1 MVAKRVAVVGAGL
14 LRAERATKVFVVVA
28 VAAPVVPLRSVQ
40 FAAAGVV
47 VQHLFDRV
55 RVVDALVEL
64 LVLLGA
70 AEEDTQVALPR
81 LRAVV
86 LDRAALGGEDSHKT
100 DDAAQNH
107 IRGEG
112 LAQASQR
119 KTALAAA
126 PAGVDRRRHEDP
138 DRPHEVIRHDP
149 VVRVNIY
156 RRDHRVDVGHEDDDR
171 EDEDRDRRG
180 AALALAAA
188 RLLGHRCGCQ

>member
-1 MVAKRVAVVGAGL
+1 M
-14 LRAERATKVFVVVA
+14 
-28 VAAPVVPLRSVQ
+28 PLRSVE

-55 RVVDALVEL
+55 RIVDALVEL

-86 LDRAALGGEDSHKT
+86 LDRAVLGGEDGDEA
-100 DDAAQNH
+100 DDAAEDDV
-107 IRGEG
+107 RGQG

-119 KTALAAA
+119 QAALAAA
-126 PAGVDRRRHEDP
+126 PAGEDRGRHEDP

-156 RRDHRVDVGHEDDDR
+156 RHDHRVDVGHEDDDR

-188 RLLGHRCGCQ
+188 RLLGHRCECQ